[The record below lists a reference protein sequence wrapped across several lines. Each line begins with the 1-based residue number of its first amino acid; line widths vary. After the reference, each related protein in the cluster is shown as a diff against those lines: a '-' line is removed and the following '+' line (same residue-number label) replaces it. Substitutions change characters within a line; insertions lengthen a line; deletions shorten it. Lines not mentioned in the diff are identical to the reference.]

1 MARHISYPSIG
12 LFRHAVKAVA
22 ERAEF
27 SALARRPKLRFRGS
41 TKLHGVNAGIVFSQ
55 GALHAQSRE
64 IVLTPEADNHGVAKW
79 THANEALFAG
89 FLSPLLAQAQSA
101 CAQGDALHSIALFG
115 EWFGKGV
122 QSGVGVSSLDKRFA
136 AFGLALVR
144 DGLVRENG
152 EMVPG
157 EIFAW
162 TPLSDLSAALA
173 PLTQSGAILST
184 QDFTVWEAEV
194 DFEHPE
200 EAAQKLEVLTRAVE
214 AQCPVAAA
222 LGAIGIGEG
231 IVWSCQSTD
240 AEAGFST
247 HGLTF
252 KVKGEKHSDTASKT
266 LAPVDIERLAGIQ
279 ACAELV
285 GTTVRFEK
293 ALDHLRAS
301 RPGCDPLAPE
311 STRDFIKW
319 IEQDIAKEDSDTI
332 AGNGLDIKDVNKAV
346 GKLAVAWRKAL
357 SETPASI

>member
-12 LFRHAVKAVA
+12 LFRHAVKAVS
-22 ERAEF
+22 ERSAF
-27 SALARRPKLRFRGS
+27 SGLARQPTLRFRGS
-41 TKLHGVNAGIVFSQ
+41 TKLHGVNAGIVFSE

-64 IVLTPEADNHGVAKW
+64 IVLTPEADNHGFAKW

-89 FLSPLLAQAQSA
+89 FLSPLLAQARSA
-101 CAQGDALHSIALFG
+101 SDPGEAPHSIALFG

-157 EIFAW
+157 EIFDW
-162 TPLSDLSAALA
+162 TALPKLSEALA
-173 PLTQSGAILST
+173 PLSRSGAILCL
-184 QDFTVWEAEV
+184 QDFPVWEAEV

-200 EAAQKLEVLTRAVE
+200 EAAQRLEELTRAVE

-231 IVWSCQSTD
+231 IVWTCQSTD

-247 HGLTF
+247 HGLAF
-252 KVKGEKHSDTASKT
+252 KVKGEKHSDNATKK
-266 LAPVDIERLAGIQ
+266 LAPVDVERLAGIE
-279 ACAELV
+279 ACAALV
-285 GTTVRFEK
+285 GTSARFHK
-293 ALDHLRAS
+293 ALDHLRAI
-301 RPGCDPLAPE
+301 RPGCDPMAPE
-311 STRDFIKW
+311 LTRDFLHW
-319 IEQDIAKEDSDTI
+319 IAQDIAKEEADTI
-332 AGNGLDIKDVNKAV
+332 AQNGLDPKEVNKAV
-346 GKLAVAWRKAL
+346 GKRAVAWRKELADAAH
-357 SETPASI
+357 PV